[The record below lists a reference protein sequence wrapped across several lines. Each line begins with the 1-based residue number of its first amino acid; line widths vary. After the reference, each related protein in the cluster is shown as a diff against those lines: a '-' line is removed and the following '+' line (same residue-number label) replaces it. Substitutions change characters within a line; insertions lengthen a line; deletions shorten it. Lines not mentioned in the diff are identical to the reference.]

1 MNIVF
6 QEQAQGLFQGSLQDS
21 PQGILKKLAR
31 SISLLPNLHTVQ
43 IYFRPKGYYDSTTS
57 SSNSYHSELVR
68 DCLKGYTY
76 PQIRNLLISPAALPF
91 ICVCPK
97 LKVLKPYK
105 ARYLSVS
112 DDMMDRVPELEVLGH
127 IHMNDK
133 ILKGTSESL
142 NCVLPPSLTRT
153 IPSSHQKIAEFARLD
168 HKRVTF

>member
-1 MNIVF
+1 MVRSRVYSRSWR
-6 QEQAQGLFQGSLQDS
+6 ALSLCCPTCIPFKYTSD
-21 PQGILKKLAR
+21 PKATTTPPRHRAI
-31 SISLLPNLHTVQ
+31 HTTLN
-43 IYFRPKGYYDSTTS
+43 F
-57 SSNSYHSELVR
+57 VR

-76 PQIRNLLISPAALPF
+76 PQIRNLLISPSALPF

-168 HKRVTF
+168 HKQVTF